1 MWNND
6 LLGLLYNV
14 VKENA
19 PSIIKNGI
27 PAVIKDNIPNPYA
40 SDATLPDVVQKVEVL
55 QEWASLVKIIFNEL
69 KHPLGFIILG
79 LILIFVLHIPTKIV
93 LISVFAQIIS
103 TFVLLWMKIVQFKAI
118 RAIDWKSNPYAYR
131 ELLVKKEYYEFRQSL
146 FSLIISVGVTGLLFL
161 LCSEEI
167 AGFMFPVVSWIQLDS
182 SSLWYIV
189 LGVGLFSLL
198 SFIPKVIRY
207 KWINSISESSDF
219 AEIDREYEVI
229 KQKLSI
235 LVLLPISILFL
246 MVLLILPIPYY
257 FPLWFGSVYTLVFIG
272 IIINLRK
279 LKKVIFLKNTIDP
292 NQVKRQINLYSDEQ
306 IVLPIFGIMKNRS
319 TASSSFWVGKS
330 NNPENTLLLT
340 NIRFLFVQVPV
351 TWGDLVVG
359 DSDYVAD
366 NLLFN
371 RGAIR
376 EKWIEIINGK
386 SMEQI
391 IPFAITDILYSDVKT
406 IKFLQMGMK
415 IETIQW
421 DTCTYM
427 FMDKEYSDPFKQV
440 LQFYFKEKL
449 VE

>member
-167 AGFMFPVVSWIQLDS
+167 AGFMFPVVSW
-182 SSLWYIV
+182 
-189 LGVGLFSLL
+189 
-198 SFIPKVIRY
+198 
-207 KWINSISESSDF
+207 
-219 AEIDREYEVI
+219 
-229 KQKLSI
+229 
-235 LVLLPISILFL
+235 
-246 MVLLILPIPYY
+246 
-257 FPLWFGSVYTLVFIG
+257 
-272 IIINLRK
+272 
-279 LKKVIFLKNTIDP
+279 
-292 NQVKRQINLYSDEQ
+292 
-306 IVLPIFGIMKNRS
+306 
-319 TASSSFWVGKS
+319 
-330 NNPENTLLLT
+330 
-340 NIRFLFVQVPV
+340 
-351 TWGDLVVG
+351 
-359 DSDYVAD
+359 
-366 NLLFN
+366 
-371 RGAIR
+371 
-376 EKWIEIINGK
+376 
-386 SMEQI
+386 
-391 IPFAITDILYSDVKT
+391 
-406 IKFLQMGMK
+406 
-415 IETIQW
+415 
-421 DTCTYM
+421 
-427 FMDKEYSDPFKQV
+427 
-440 LQFYFKEKL
+440 
-449 VE
+449 